1 MNQKLTQSELRHM
14 PLKEIA
20 KIVRKNLKAEF
31 GKNAKF
37 SVRCRGYNALS
48 VEVKKASADLFMTLE
63 EFEDGHSRYK
73 LQNPAIYENLK
84 YRFERRDY
92 IALKEDVYEKIVEIV
107 NEYNFDNSDP
117 YTDYC
122 DVNYFTNIGGV
133 EIEVI

>member
-1 MNQKLTQSELRHM
+1 MNQYTQTELRHM

-20 KIVRKNLKAEF
+20 KEIRKNLKAEF
-31 GKNAKF
+31 GKTIKF
-37 SVRCRGYNALS
+37 SVRCRDYNALT
-48 VEVKKASADLFMTLE
+48 VNVKKANENLFMSAE
-63 EFEDGHSRYK
+63 EFEKSHSRYK
-73 LQNPAIYENLK
+73 MTNPAIYENLK
-84 YRFERRDY
+84 YRFDRRDY

-122 DVNYFTNIGGV
+122 DVNYFTNIGGN

>member
-1 MNQKLTQSELRHM
+1 MNQTYTQSELRHM

-20 KIVRKNLKAEF
+20 KAIRKNLKSEF

-48 VEVKKASADLFMTLE
+48 VDVKKANADLFMTLE
-63 EFEDGHSRYK
+63 EFEESHSRYRMT
-73 LQNPAIYENLK
+73 NPAIYENLK

-92 IALKEDVYEKIVEIV
+92 IALKEDVYERIVEIV

-122 DVNYFTNIGGV
+122 DVNYFTNIGGT

>member
-1 MNQKLTQSELRHM
+1 MNQTYTQSELRHM

-20 KIVRKNLKAEF
+20 KAIRKNLKSEF
-31 GKNAKF
+31 GKDAKF

-48 VEVKKASADLFMTLE
+48 VEVKKATADLFMTLE
-63 EFEDGHSRYK
+63 EFEESHSRYRMT
-73 LQNPAIYENLK
+73 NPAIYENLK

-92 IALKEDVYEKIVEIV
+92 IALKENVYEKIVEIV

-122 DVNYFTNIGGV
+122 DVNYYTNIGGT